1 MKITKKA
8 RLLAVQPIG
17 RSTDGTLTILKAQ
30 GKGYDWR
37 FTGSG
42 FEAWRPGE
50 RGIPRIDF
58 DFGVTSGQG
67 DDFVV
72 SEDGTSFSLTEE
84 QAKINADL
92 LGGPT
97 DGIAV
102 IYFCPGPEQG
112 AESIRVP
119 FHYESAQE

>member
-1 MKITKKA
+1 MTITKKT
-8 RLLAVQPIG
+8 RLLAAQPIG

-42 FEAWRPGE
+42 FETWQPGA

-58 DFGVTSGQG
+58 DFGVSSGQA
-67 DDFVV
+67 DEFIV
-72 SEDGTSFSLTEE
+72 SEDGTSFRLTED
-84 QAKINADL
+84 QAKMNADL

-97 DGIAV
+97 DGVAV
-102 IYFCPGPEQG
+102 LYFCPGPDQA

-119 FHYESAQE
+119 FHYEPAQG

>member
-1 MKITKKA
+1 MTITKKT
-8 RLLAVQPIG
+8 RLLAAQPIG

-37 FTGSG
+37 FTGIG
-42 FEAWRPGE
+42 FETWQPGA

-58 DFGVTSGQG
+58 DFGVSSGQA
-67 DDFVV
+67 DEFIV
-72 SEDGTSFSLTEE
+72 SEDGTSFRLTED
-84 QAKINADL
+84 QAKMNADL

-97 DGIAV
+97 DGVAV
-102 IYFCPGPEQG
+102 LYFCPGPDQA

-119 FHYESAQE
+119 FHYEPAQG